1 MIWTKEYYHSV
12 IIAAVRKL
20 RARARAERRWS
31 SVTLWLGVAI
41 VGIMIVLSL
50 SANWIGFT
58 NPNEQDLD
66 NVLLRP
72 SLEHPFGTDELGRD
86 IFTRV
91 LHGARIDLSFG
102 LITTYVSLVVGM
114 FLGALAGYF
123 GGISDTIT
131 MRAVDTVIAF
141 PYIVLILAIASV
153 VGAGLFGAY
162 IGVLTVSWALY
173 ARLTRGEMLVLREM
187 DYMMAANTLGF
198 PVRRIIFIHA
208 LPNLLRSNLVFSMSD
223 IVLNILTLA
232 ALSYLGLGV
241 RPPAAEWGAIIAQ
254 GQKYLRTAW
263 WISTLPGI
271 VVVLVGVGFALIGDG
286 LADRLGENGTGVAR

>member
-1 MIWTKEYYHSV
+1 MIWTKEYYHRV
-12 IIAAVRKL
+12 IAEAIRRL

-31 SVTLWLGVAI
+31 SVTLWLGVVI
-41 VGIMIVLSL
+41 VGIIIILSL
-50 SANWIGFT
+50 SASWIGFT
-58 NPNEQDLD
+58 NPNEQDLSAT
-66 NVLLRP
+66 LLRP

-102 LITTYVSLVVGM
+102 LITTYVSLVIGM
-114 FLGALAGYF
+114 LLGALAGYF
-123 GGISDTIT
+123 GGAFDTIT

-162 IGVLTVSWALY
+162 IGVLAVSWALY

-187 DYMMAANTLGF
+187 QYMMAAETLGL
-198 PVRRIIFIHA
+198 PVRRIIFVHA
-208 LPNLLRSNLVFSMSD
+208 IPNLLRANLVFSMSD

-241 RPPAAEWGAIIAQ
+241 RPPTAEWGSIIAQ
-254 GQKYLRTAW
+254 GQKYLRTAY

-271 VVVLVGVGFALIGDG
+271 VVVFVGVGFALIGDG
-286 LADRLGENGTGVAR
+286 LADRLGEDGTGVA

>member
-1 MIWTKEYYHSV
+1 MIWTKEYYHRV
-12 IIAAVRKL
+12 ITAAIRRL
-20 RARARAERRWS
+20 RARVRAERRWS
-31 SVTLWLGVAI
+31 SVTLWLGIAI
-41 VGIMIVLSL
+41 VGIMIILSL
-50 SANWIGFT
+50 SASWIGFT
-58 NPNEQDLD
+58 NPNEQDL
-66 NVLLRP
+66 NATLLRP
-72 SLEHPFGTDELGRD
+72 SIEHPFGTDELGRD

-102 LITTYVSLVVGM
+102 LITTYVSLVIGM
-114 FLGALAGYF
+114 LLGALAGYF
-123 GGISDTIT
+123 GGAFDTIT

-162 IGVLTVSWALY
+162 IGVLAVSWALY

-187 DYMMAANTLGF
+187 QYMMAAETLGL
-198 PVRRIIFIHA
+198 PVRRIIFVHA
-208 LPNLLRSNLVFSMSD
+208 IPNLLRANLVFSMSD

-241 RPPAAEWGAIIAQ
+241 RPPTAEWGSIIAQ
-254 GQKYLRTAW
+254 GQKYLRTAY

-271 VVVLVGVGFALIGDG
+271 VVVFVGVGFALIGDG
-286 LADRLGENGTGVAR
+286 LADRLGEDGMGAA